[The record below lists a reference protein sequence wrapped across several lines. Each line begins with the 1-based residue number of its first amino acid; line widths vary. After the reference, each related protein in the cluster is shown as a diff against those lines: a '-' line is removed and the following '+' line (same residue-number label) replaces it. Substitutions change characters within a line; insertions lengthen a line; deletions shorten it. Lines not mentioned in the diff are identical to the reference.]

1 MAYSYKGSLSFG
13 LVYIPIQLQKCA
25 QRKEI
30 GFNLLDKKTMSRIK
44 YKKTC
49 VDCGGKEVPQEDIV
63 KGYNYEDDKYVIFE
77 ESDFEKIKTQK
88 DKNITIERFVN
99 LEDIDPIYYDT
110 PYFVVPTGAENAYA
124 LLVQAMR
131 EENKVGIAKCVLGT
145 KETLIAVRE
154 NNGQLYLNTLYFYD
168 ELLPN
173 PAKNIK
179 YNQNGKELEIARLI
193 IKNMSGPFEP
203 EQYKDEYR
211 ERLLKAIEDKIAGK
225 EIEAP
230 AERVNKVADLMDAL
244 QMTLQSTAKTTP
256 AKSAQKAPAAEA
268 DTNKPAP
275 KKSGAKRAA
284 ARA

>member
-1 MAYSYKGSLSFG
+1 M
-13 LVYIPIQLQKCA
+13 VYIPIQLQKCA

-211 ERLLKAIEDKIAGK
+211 ERLLKAIGGQDCRQGDRSARRKGKQGCRPYGRIADDAAKHGK
-225 EIEAP
+225 
-230 AERVNKVADLMDAL
+230 NDAR
-244 QMTLQSTAKTTP
+244 
-256 AKSAQKAPAAEA
+256 KSAQKAPAAEA

-275 KKSGAKRAA
+275 KKAVRRGAA